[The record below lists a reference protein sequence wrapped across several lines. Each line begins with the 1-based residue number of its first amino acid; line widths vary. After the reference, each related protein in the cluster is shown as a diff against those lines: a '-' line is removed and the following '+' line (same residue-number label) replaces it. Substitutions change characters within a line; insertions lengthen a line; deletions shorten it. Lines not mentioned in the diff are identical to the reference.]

1 MQFEC
6 ARVLHD
12 TLLVPVLM
20 YGMETMIWKEK
31 ERSSIRTIQMNKM
44 RCLLDIR
51 SMDRVP
57 NERMRELCGMAKGV
71 DERSKEVVLRWFSN
85 AERM

>member
-1 MQFEC
+1 
-6 ARVLHD
+6 
-12 TLLVPVLM
+12 M